1 MSVLIDKFFDKLN
14 IPKSCQLN
22 NTIFKKL
29 FYENVYMNKQDK
41 AMFSND
47 VNKVIWLYSLKKD
60 TINIQI
66 YKDEQ
71 YEYEEVEFIKVE
83 LNHETKAKRI
93 AEIIQRTIPYPI
105 VLIFSYENKIL
116 LNVALKKINK
126 VDESKNSVE
135 EFIFTD
141 WIDLKELSKREED
154 FFNSLS
160 IKKLPF
166 SDFYKF
172 YLGFVDKINLFNAS
186 KYQKNFEV
194 LQHKNPEKIKKISY
208 EIQVLDSE
216 ILNLKVQIK
225 KEVNFNRKVEMNIN
239 IKKLEAKKQVLI
251 DKLN

>member
-1 MSVLIDKFFDKLN
+1 MIGKFLDKLN

-29 FYENVYMNKQDK
+29 FYENVYMDK
-41 AMFSND
+41 KDKTMFSND

-60 TINIQI
+60 TINIQA

-83 LNHETKAKRI
+83 LNHETKVKRI

-105 VLIFSYENKIL
+105 VLIFSCENKVF

-126 VDESKNSVE
+126 MDESKNSVE

-141 WIDLKELSKREED
+141 WIDLKELSQREEN
-154 FFNSLS
+154 FFSSLN

-194 LQHKNPEKIKKISY
+194 LQHKNPEKIKKISD
-208 EIQVLDSE
+208 EIQILDSE
-216 ILNLKVQIK
+216 ILNLKVKIK
-225 KEVNFNRKVEMNIN
+225 KEVHFNRKVQMNVD
-239 IKKLEAKKQVLI
+239 IKKLEAKKQESI